1 MLRLFI
7 AVFGFGFLTFGSA
20 VAQHPVL
27 TNGHAHNDYWHSRP
41 LHQAI
46 ENGFMSVEVDV
57 HLLKGDIL
65 VNHEAI
71 FTRKGRNLEK
81 LYLKPLFE
89 LAKTNDFKS
98 VYPDGPEEFFLY
110 IDIKQGCPAMADTL
124 IMQLKRYEQML
135 TTWENGKKKIGA
147 VSVIIG
153 DCGRRQE
160 WVTAGKRWFYFDAH
174 LDAIEDS
181 LSADFIPRVSS
192 NLGSITNWRGSGEM
206 PKADEEKIVEIVQR
220 AHERGRAVRFWAGTN
235 RPKVWSQLL
244 DLGVDWINVDRLKKF
259 NRFMQKR
266 QQRIAS
272 LEE

>member
-1 MLRLFI
+1 MKFLFTL
-7 AVFGFGFLTFGSA
+7 FLCLTWWLTA
-20 VAQHPVL
+20 AQPTILV
-27 TNGHAHNDYWHSRP
+27 NGHAHNDYWHTRP

-46 ENGFMSVEVDV
+46 ESGFMSVEVDV

-89 LAKTNDFKS
+89 LARANDFKS
-98 VYPDGPEEFFLY
+98 VYPDGPKEFFLY
-110 IDIKQGCPAMADTL
+110 IDIKQGCPALADTL
-124 IMQLKRYEQML
+124 IKQLKPYERML
-135 TTWENGKKKIGA
+135 TTWENGEKKTGA

-160 WVTAGKRWFYFDAH
+160 WVTAEKRWFYFDAH
-174 LDAIEDS
+174 LDAIDDT
-181 LSADFIPRVSS
+181 LGADFIPRVSS
-192 NLGSITNWRGSGEM
+192 NLRSVIEWRGAGEM
-206 PKADEEKIVEIVQR
+206 PKEDEERIKEIVQR
-220 AHERGRAVRFWAGTN
+220 AHEKGRAVRFWAGTN
-235 RPKVWSQLL
+235 RPKVWSKLL

-272 LEE
+272 LEK